1 MGNKTEKNRKQ
12 EKDEGEKN
20 ALEWT
25 TFAASLLLILCTV
38 GYLGYEAW
46 WYQPSPPEIIVSF
59 SPSPGRQAPY
69 RHKLVV
75 ENVGG
80 ETAEDVIIEMALKKG
95 DSTMEKSEL
104 QLAFV
109 PQSSKREG
117 WVNFLQNPAEAD
129 TIIAKVVSFK
139 KP

>member
-1 MGNKTEKNRKQ
+1 MGEKNRDNQ
-12 EKDEGEKN
+12 ENEEGKKN
-20 ALEWT
+20 ALEWS

-38 GYLGYEAW
+38 AYLGYKT
-46 WYQPSPPEIIVSF
+46 YTDKPSPPEIIVAF
-59 SPSPGRQAPY
+59 SLNPGIHSPY
-69 RHKLVV
+69 RYRLIV

-80 ETAEDVIIEMALKKG
+80 ATAEDVIIEMALKKR
-95 DSTMEKSEL
+95 DSTLERSEL

-117 WVNFLQNPAEAD
+117 WVNFLQDPAKAD
-129 TIIAKVVSFK
+129 TTIAKVVSFK